1 MIRKSDGKIFAMK
14 EVKDVY
20 KNEKTLM
27 INEASLIA
35 FLDSE
40 EMIKCVDLYDF
51 RGQVF
56 IILQFMDQGSM
67 TDIILN
73 SK

>member
-1 MIRKSDGKIFAMK
+1 
-14 EVKDVY
+14 
-20 KNEKTLM
+20 M

-40 EMIKCVDLYDF
+40 EMLKCVDLYDF
-51 RGQVF
+51 RGRVS

-67 TDIILN
+67 TDIILK
-73 SK
+73 SS